1 MLEVADVFREYGEDY
16 RRKHKLPSRM
26 IRVMNAIESCRT
38 SKLGGHIDECD
49 NCGHI
54 RISYNSCRN
63 RHCPKCQGLAK
74 ERWVMDRKSD
84 LLPVEYFHV
93 VFTVPDTLNPLILRN
108 QKETYGI
115 LFKSVSETLL
125 ELGKDPKYL
134 GADIGFIGILHT
146 WGQNLMDHP
155 HIHCIVPGG
164 GLSFDSNRWISSR
177 EQFLIPIKV
186 VSRLFR
192 GKFLSYLKDAYSKD
206 KLKFC
211 GNIQDLSEEKKF
223 NELVDSLYKKEWVV
237 YSKPPFKSPE
247 YVLEYL
253 GRYTH
258 RVAIS
263 NNRITDV
270 TDGKVTYKYRD
281 YKDRNKNKLMTVGAH
296 EFIRRFLLHILPDNF
311 VKIRHY
317 GILSNRNRSTK
328 LKRCKELLGIST
340 KKKSKE
346 KISWQELLKG
356 LTGKDPRICPHC
368 SIGRLVRKE
377 ILSPVKDRNIEIMK
391 LIA

>member
-1 MLEVADVFREYGEDY
+1 MLEVADIIREYGEDY
-16 RRKHKLPSRM
+16 MRKHKLPSRM
-26 IRVMNAIESCRT
+26 IKVMNAIENCRT

-74 ERWVMDRKSD
+74 ERWLMDRKSD
-84 LLPVEYFHV
+84 LLSVEYFHV
-93 VFTVPDTLNPLILRN
+93 VFTVPDTLNSLMLRN

-115 LFKSVSETLL
+115 LFKSVSETLI

-177 EQFLIPIKV
+177 ERFFLPIKV

-211 GNIQDLSEEKKF
+211 GNIQCLSEMKEF
-223 NELVDSLYKKEWVV
+223 NELLDSLYKREWVV

-263 NNRITDV
+263 NSRITDI

-281 YKDRNKNKLMTVGAH
+281 YKDGNKNKLMTVEAH

-317 GILSNRNRSTK
+317 GILSNRNRGTK
-328 LKRCKELLGIST
+328 LKRCKEILGIST
-340 KKKSKE
+340 KKSKE
-346 KISWQELLKG
+346 KISWQELLVK

-368 SIGRLVRKE
+368 NIGRLIRKE
-377 ILSPVKDRNIEIMK
+377 ILSPVKDRNIENKK

>member
-1 MLEVADVFREYGEDY
+1 MTEVADIIREYGEDY

-26 IRVMNAIESCRT
+26 IKVMNAIESCRT

-74 ERWVMDRKSD
+74 ERWLMDRKND

-115 LFKSVSETLL
+115 LFRAVSETLL
-125 ELGKDPKYL
+125 ELGKDSKYL

-164 GLSFDSNRWISSR
+164 GLSFDTSRWIASR
-177 EQFLIPIKV
+177 ERFLIPVNV

-192 GKFLSYLKDAYSKD
+192 GKYLSYLKVAYSKD

-211 GNIQDLSEEKKF
+211 GNIQELSEEKKF
-223 NELVDSLYKKEWVV
+223 SELMDSLYKREWVV
-237 YSKPPFKSPE
+237 YSKPPFKSAE

-263 NNRITDV
+263 NNRITDMAA
-270 TDGKVTYKYRD
+270 GKVTYKYRD
-281 YKDRNKNKLMTVGAH
+281 YKDENKNKLMTVEAH
-296 EFIRRFLLHILPDNF
+296 EFIRRILLHILPDNF

-317 GILSNRNRSTK
+317 GILSNRNRGTK
-328 LKRCKELLGIST
+328 LRRCKGILGIST
-340 KKKSKE
+340 KKSNV
-346 KISWQELLKG
+346 KIGWQELLKE

-368 SIGRLVRKE
+368 NIGRLVRKE
-377 ILSPVKDRNIEIMK
+377 ILSPEKSRNVGNEK
-391 LIA
+391 LVA